1 MKLVRL
7 LAVAATTVAFAGTAV
22 AVGAPAARSIRIGS
36 VFTIT
41 GQTGSEAGTRPS
53 TGVVVLS
60 GRWNTNPWHVVA
72 SARTDRKG
80 RYRVAITLR
89 RKGLLRLRVSPPDGQ
104 DHVFVLRVI

>member
-36 VFTIT
+36 FFTIT

-72 SARTDRKG
+72 SARTDHKG
-80 RYRVAITLR
+80 RYRIAITLR